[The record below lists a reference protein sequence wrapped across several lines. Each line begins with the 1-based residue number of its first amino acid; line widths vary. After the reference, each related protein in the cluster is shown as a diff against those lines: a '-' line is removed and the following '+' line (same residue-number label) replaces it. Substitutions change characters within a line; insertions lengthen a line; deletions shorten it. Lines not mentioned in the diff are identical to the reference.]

1 MQSIIGLKYRIN
13 QFRLME
19 NHIHILII
27 LENDEIIIDDEAFH
41 QNLRLDSISE
51 LLPMNTEF

>member
-1 MQSIIGLKYRIN
+1 
-13 QFRLME
+13 ME